1 MSDIKA
7 SVLMVPGWQGS
18 STDHWQS
25 LWLARLPRAE
35 QLIMDNWQVP
45 RRHVWIEALSRQI
58 LDLDKPVVV
67 VAHSL
72 GCLALSHL
80 PSSAAMRIA
89 GALMVAPIDPEK
101 RALFSDF
108 GPVPAHRLPYR
119 SIVVASTSD
128 PCCSVRLSAAYA
140 RAWASEFVRIPN
152 AGHINVASGH
162 GPWPLGWALLQSLLE
177 SASFDSSLSPSL
189 QAA

>member
-1 MSDIKA
+1 MSEIKA

-18 STDHWQS
+18 SPDHWQS

-35 QLIMDNWQVP
+35 QLMMDNWEVP
-45 RRHVWIEALSRQI
+45 RRHVWIDALVQQI
-58 LDLDKPVVV
+58 LALDQPV
-67 VAHSL
+67 VAHGL
-72 GCLALSHL
+72 GFLALSHL
-80 PSSAAMRIA
+80 PSSDAARIA
-89 GALMVAPIDPEK
+89 GALLVAPADPEK
-101 RALFSDF
+101 RALFWRLRTGTDA
-108 GPVPAHRLPYR
+108 PPALSQHRR
-119 SIVVASTSD
+119 SQHKRSLLFRA
-128 PCCSVRLSAAYA
+128 AAYA

-177 SASFDSSLSPSL
+177 SASFDSFLSPSL